1 MTMTKANKQ
10 AQEIADLKREVAE
23 LKAKVS
29 PPESKFKPMSDAEWI
44 DRMHRMREGRMALAT
59 PPSVARYFADGVT
72 AADCADL
79 RQQAHRPTGRPGM
92 IPEQPS
98 NVPRGGNVP
107 GGGTGWSE
115 PIPLSNPPGIGMVDA
130 IVEADTV
137 RQHAELIEREAKFKM
152 MEEMAQQTE
161 VMKKQTEALAKLAEG
176 KK

>member
-1 MTMTKANKQ
+1 MTKANKQ

-92 IPEQPS
+92 IPEQPTS
-98 NVPRGGNVP
+98 SGSPRPTAGD
-107 GGGTGWSE
+107 GTGWID
-115 PIPLSNPPGIGMVDA
+115 PVPVGVAGG
-130 IVEADTV
+130 T
-137 RQHAELIEREAKFKM
+137 RTQELIERMTNA
-152 MEEMAQQTE
+152 
-161 VMKKQTEALAKLAEG
+161 ALPHGPEWG
-176 KK
+176 E